1 MKTSE
6 NFSGSLC
13 GILSAVT
20 YGMNPLF
27 GLPLYQRGMTTSS
40 VLFYRF
46 LFTIIILGC
55 FMLIRRNSFALPRH
69 QILPMGVSG
78 VLLALSC
85 LFLFLSFHHI
95 EAGIAATILFIY
107 PIMVCAIMFFFF
119 HARQSLSTLVGMI
132 SAILGISLLSMGSA
146 EGRFNLVGLIFIL
159 SSALFY
165 AVYMVML
172 KVTSLRS
179 LSASAQTFYAL
190 GFGLPVFFISLKCGL
205 KLQRLPDL
213 FSFGCALG
221 LALCPSLLSFL
232 FMAIAIR
239 RIGPT
244 RTAILGALEPVTA
257 LCIGITLFGENL
269 SLKQGIGVLIVLSSV
284 LLAVTGK
291 SVTPQPR
298 EGAE

>member
-119 HARQSLSTLVGMI
+119 HVRQSLSTLVGMI
-132 SAILGISLLSMGSA
+132 ISHIGNLAAFHGECGRAIQPRRTDIHSFF
-146 EGRFNLVGLIFIL
+146 R
-159 SSALFY
+159 
-165 AVYMVML
+165 AV
-172 KVTSLRS
+172 LRS
-179 LSASAQTFYAL
+179 LYGNVESHVASVAFRFSSDVLCPRLRSAGIFHFAEMRPETAETSRSLQFWLRTGTGVMPFTA
-190 GFGLPVFFISLKCGL
+190 FISLHGDCHSPYRTHQDGNS
-205 KLQRLPDL
+205 R
-213 FSFGCALG
+213 SVGAGYRIVYRNYALW
-221 LALCPSLLSFL
+221 
-232 FMAIAIR
+232 
-239 RIGPT
+239 
-244 RTAILGALEPVTA
+244 
-257 LCIGITLFGENL
+257 
-269 SLKQGIGVLIVLSSV
+269 
-284 LLAVTGK
+284 
-291 SVTPQPR
+291 
-298 EGAE
+298 